1 MVRPTL
7 AISED
12 VLHVRTADVWMGWC
26 PPNRLKRGGFLGL
39 LLGHQADLPV
49 RSAHVRCRAMNGPG
63 SDAPRG
69 RLMTRN

>member
-39 LLGHQADLPV
+39 LLAPLRHVG
-49 RSAHVRCRAMNGPG
+49 AHVAFLLTPSAAGLIP
-63 SDAPRG
+63 SPAS
-69 RLMTRN
+69 